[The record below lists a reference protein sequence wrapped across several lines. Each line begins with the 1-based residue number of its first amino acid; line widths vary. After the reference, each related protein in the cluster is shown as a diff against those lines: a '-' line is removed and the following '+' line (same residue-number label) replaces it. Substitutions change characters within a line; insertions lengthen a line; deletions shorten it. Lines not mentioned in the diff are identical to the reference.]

1 MSNELMEQDAFVNG
15 VAVGIGIHQ
24 QRVIAAHSRKEPLVI
39 GDNLYYLETGRE
51 RLERVLHEICK

>member
-1 MSNELMEQDAFVNG
+1 MDESTEKQAFANG
-15 VAVGIGIHQ
+15 IVVGINLQQ
-24 QRVIAAHSRKEPLVI
+24 QRVIAAHKRKEPLAI